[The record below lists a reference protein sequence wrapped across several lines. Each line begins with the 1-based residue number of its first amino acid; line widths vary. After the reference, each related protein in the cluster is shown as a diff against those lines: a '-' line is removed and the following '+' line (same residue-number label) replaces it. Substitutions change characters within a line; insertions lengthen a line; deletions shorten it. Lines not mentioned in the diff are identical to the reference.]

1 MFHWYWAGAGDTM
14 ITLHTVDLT
23 PQFIRLL
30 GYFKFIYFLFFIR
43 KFRTQKDFQ
52 YHSEPYKTPPADRR
66 LRDLLESSE
75 STWRGY
81 ELFEYHLLF
90 LIRWNAIWNS
100 EKLNIKKNVDITFLP
115 AALLELKHREW
126 WWLVEDDIN
135 LQDLIK
141 LVWNSNNLTEH
152 FK

>member
-1 MFHWYWAGAGDTM
+1 MDWRGWRVLTRAKCSIDTGQGQG
-14 ITLHTVDLT
+14 ILWSLSTLLISH
-23 PQFIRLL
+23 QFIRLL

-100 EKLNIKKNVDITFLP
+100 EKLNIKKMLISLFSRRLYWNWNTENDDD
-115 AALLELKHREW
+115 LLKM
-126 WWLVEDDIN
+126 IS
-135 LQDLIK
+135 IYK
-141 LVWNSNNLTEH
+141 I
-152 FK
+152 